1 MYCKTT
7 VVLELE
13 PESIESTLPS
23 VVQGGA
29 LGQLDRIHQIVATT
43 LAEKFTGPDQAFAIE
58 VKIYKDG
65 GAVPVFQKN
74 SRSIEDLDV
83 RYVKAGAE
91 AQLKLLHS
99 DIREFVNK
107 TWV

>member
-1 MYCKTT
+1 MYRKAT

-13 PESIESTLPS
+13 PESIESTLPT

-43 LAEKFTGPDQAFAIE
+43 LAEKFTGPDQAFKIE

-65 GAVPVFQKN
+65 GAIPVFKKKPK
-74 SRSIEDLDV
+74 SIEADDV
-83 RYVKAGAE
+83 RYVIVGAE
-91 AQLKLLHS
+91 AQLKLLHE
-99 DIREFVNK
+99 DIHAFVIK